1 MTERD
6 GDRAYI
12 THVLLDGGGVIGRH
26 RKSDLA
32 SGEEKT
38 WDCGDDA
45 DVFDIDGIRVGI
57 AICYESVKPA
67 TCAALKAAGARII
80 PAPHAHGTDPDENM
94 IVHRIAMGA
103 PG

>member
-1 MTERD
+1 M
-6 GDRAYI
+6 
-12 THVLLDGGGVIGRH
+12 
-26 RKSDLA
+26 
-32 SGEEKT
+32 
-38 WDCGDDA
+38 C
-45 DVFDIDGIRVGI
+45 I

-80 PAPHAHGTDPDENM
+80 PAPHAHGTDPDESM